1 MTAEPEQSLLARR
14 LQQLKPTI
22 DPVARRFADAGFRLY
37 LVGGIVRDLQLA
49 GSPGAGG
56 GSSGDPTAV
65 ADFDV
70 GFDIDFTTDARPPDI
85 KSLLAP
91 LATAVWTQG
100 ERFGTIGASVK
111 GNDLE
116 ITTHRA
122 ERYDPESRKPVVSF
136 GDELREDLSRRDFTI
151 NAMAIEVPG
160 DELHDPYHG
169 SADLESRVLR
179 TPLSP
184 EVSFTDDPLRMM
196 RAARFVS
203 RFNLSVDPAVMEAAT
218 TLASRIEIVSVERVA
233 DEIERLL
240 RVDDPAAGL
249 DFLRTTGLL
258 SLAVVKMSDEEE
270 GLASLL
276 AAAGNAQD
284 HNGVLARRAGLLW
297 SSDVRSVLS
306 RLRYSNDDRK
316 STSSLV
322 LAVRDWIDGQHTS
335 LAAGRR
341 LLSRTGSPNAALAL
355 ATNLAA
361 HHSDENVVSSANEL
375 VGVINELRENDDT
388 GPYVSPLSGSQIMKT
403 LEIPPGPVVGSA
415 QKFLSSHRLD
425 HGPFGAEEAAEILR
439 RWHRN
444 L

>member
-1 MTAEPEQSLLARR
+1 MTAEPKRSLLTSR
-14 LQQLKPTI
+14 LEKLRPTI

-37 LVGGIVRDLQLA
+37 LVGGIVRDLQMT
-49 GSPGAGG
+49 GVPDEEPIGA
-56 GSSGDPTAV
+56 T
-65 ADFDV
+65 DFDI

-85 KSLLAP
+85 KRLVSP

-100 ERFGTIGASVK
+100 ERFGTIGASVN
-111 GNDLE
+111 GDDLE

-136 GDELREDLSRRDFTI
+136 GDELSEDLSRRDFTI

-160 DELHDPYHG
+160 DELHDPYRG

-203 RFNLSVDPAVMEAAT
+203 RFDLSVDPAVMEAAT
-218 TLASRIEIVSVERVA
+218 RLANRIEIVSVERVA
-233 DEIERLL
+233 DEVERLL
-240 RVDDPAAGL
+240 KVADPTAGF

-258 SLAVVKMSDEEE
+258 SLAVVKMTDEEE
-270 GLASLL
+270 RLASLL
-276 AAAGNAQD
+276 AAAGDAHD
-284 HNGVLARRAGLLW
+284 EIGVLARRAGLLW

-316 STSSLV
+316 ETSSLV
-322 LAVRDWIDGQHTS
+322 LALRDWIDGQHRS

-341 LLSRTGSPNAALAL
+341 LLSRTGSAGAVSALAS
-355 ATNLAA
+355 NLVA
-361 HHSDENVVSSANEL
+361 HHPDEDVVSSAKEL
-375 VGVINELRENDDT
+375 VGVINELRENDDI
-388 GPYVSPLSGSQIMKT
+388 GPYMSPLSGSQIMET

-415 QKFLSSHRLD
+415 QKYLSGHRLD
-425 HGPFGAEEAAEILR
+425 HGPFDAEEAAEILR
-439 RWHRN
+439 RWHQN
-444 L
+444 LK